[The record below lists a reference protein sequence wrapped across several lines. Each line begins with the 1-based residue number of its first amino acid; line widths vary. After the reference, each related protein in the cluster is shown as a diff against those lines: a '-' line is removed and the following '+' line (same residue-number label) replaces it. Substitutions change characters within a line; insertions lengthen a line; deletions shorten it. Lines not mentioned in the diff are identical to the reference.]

1 MLTLLVHYR
10 NLLAAHPDKQ
20 IILKFSAPW
29 CQACRTL
36 AEKFR
41 VHLLKQS
48 IGNKQPRN
56 VVYAVVSCGS
66 RHLNSEAVQCAT
78 MGIFQLPT
86 MQFYAPGSGL
96 VESFPCGPNNLTW
109 VELKQKMGDFII
121 DVEQEDD
128 ELVVLAD
135 SAAAS
140 QPTAGRFLRLAKRI
154 NPFKRRQAARP

>member
-1 MLTLLVHYR
+1 
-10 NLLAAHPDKQ
+10 
-20 IILKFSAPW
+20 
-29 CQACRTL
+29 
-36 AEKFR
+36 
-41 VHLLKQS
+41 
-48 IGNKQPRN
+48 
-56 VVYAVVSCGS
+56 
-66 RHLNSEAVQCAT
+66 

-96 VESFPCGPNNLTW
+96 VESFPCGPNQLTW

-135 SAAAS
+135 GAGASS
-140 QPTAGRFLRLAKRI
+140 QPGRLLRLARRI